1 MKLSLTLFFAMALCM
16 SPFAGRDPGC
26 PSYLSWVCNWDQKV
40 DLPEEQHPMETKS
53 QTSTLHCWFGLT
65 SCPVRIED
73 RKAVQVTEWPGL
85 KRTAMIIQFQPPCY
99 VQGHQ
104 PPDQAAQSHIQPECL
119 PDCVTIFFK
128 ALKVER

>member
-1 MKLSLTLFFAMALCM
+1 MKLSLTLFLAMALSM
-16 SPFAGRDPGC
+16 SPFAGRGPGC

-73 RKAVQVTEWPGL
+73 TKNKRSFLRSRPCSRPKARPPDGTPGL
-85 KRTAMIIQFQPPCY
+85 A
-99 VQGHQ
+99 
-104 PPDQAAQSHIQPECL
+104 
-119 PDCVTIFFK
+119 
-128 ALKVER
+128 